1 MALDVGCGEVGRPPY
16 PLVLMLKMLLLA
28 YLFNLSE
35 RQVAVY
41 VQENLPARWFVGLAV
56 NAPRLL
62 IQGRFCLDTEKGD
75 GHEEV
80 RIWTDDTGWGGSSGL
95 NEACERAA
103 KAAQHFSADFF
114 STLTFEGANVYG
126 PDRIVRGSPDAP
138 RGPHKNW
145 PREAPIRRAAPAGLQ

>member
-62 IQGRFCLDTEKGD
+62 IQGRFCLDTTAVADPGQILP
-75 GHEEV
+75 GHGK
-80 RIWTDDTGWGGSSGL
+80 RGWTRGGQ
-95 NEACERAA
+95 NM
-103 KAAQHFSADFF
+103 
-114 STLTFEGANVYG
+114 
-126 PDRIVRGSPDAP
+126 DR
-138 RGPHKNW
+138 
-145 PREAPIRRAAPAGLQ
+145 